1 MQIAQLF
8 FSTLTTPQ
16 GKLRMSQRGNIHEIM
31 ELFEELRPILTHA
44 VVKYTDGTPH
54 KLLK

>member
-1 MQIAQLF
+1 MRTAQLF
-8 FSTLTTPQ
+8 FRTLTTPE
-16 GKLRMSQRGNIHEIM
+16 GKIRMSQRENLHDTL

-44 VVKYTDGTPH
+44 IIKYTDGTPH